1 MSSKTATLKHSTIL
15 TTQNIIFAG
24 LCTLL
29 FLAPFFR
36 GLYFEPELLPTHI
49 FSFTLALVWMIYK
62 YKDKSYKLIKTPIDI
77 LAIGVVFMYFIS
89 IFYGVNTRLAIG
101 EFLKYANYFVIFL
114 LARDLATDEKRKRWL
129 LNTIILGGVGVC
141 LVGIGSAIGT
151 WNYNGAFVSNRINST
166 FQYPNTLASY
176 LGALLVLSIGLIIS
190 EERKP
195 IKALYSACSS
205 IMLFTFILTYSR
217 GMWLILPFILL
228 LFIIFLPNRRK
239 FEAVIYLVINTA
251 TSIPLAFLFAG
262 KLKGGSTVLWMLFIA
277 SAIAAG
283 ILTYCISLLENRLRN
298 ISIKML
304 IMAFSII
311 VIICGVL
318 AAYAVNST
326 TSLTLSNT
334 GTEDKWASVSRNV
347 ERILP
352 NTEYE
357 LVVEYSGENNKEK
370 PNIGRVRLYSV
381 YTENDV
387 EKQEKIEFVEISD
400 ITKNELKIPFISLES
415 TEAVRVI
422 FDNYYTDTSITY
434 NNAIIINKKTSE
446 TLKNISLKYKYIP
459 ESIVTRFESISLK
472 ENNAQGRL
480 TFYKDAFKIIKDYPI
495 LGTGGGGW
503 VTLYQ
508 RYQSYLYWTKLAH
521 NYFLQMWIEVGIIG
535 LGTFVSLVLGLVY
548 IAYKKYR
555 NIEKEDDRAVLV
567 SVIVAVVA
575 ILAHAFMDFDLSLSA
590 LTFVLWMLMGV
601 LYSGFGKVRN
611 TDNSNVKNKKTNQ
624 NSNLY
629 NVVISFIMIALIIGS
644 SSLFLSN
651 KNAEKALAASK
662 EQKVDDAIKYFEKA
676 SQFDKY
682 NAEYKTDLSTFY
694 KVKFQLTQDKE
705 FIKKS
710 LELTEKAVKLA
721 PYSSQLNSIA
731 SSIYMSIGKIDEA
744 LELVEKA
751 IELQPMRAENYVQK
765 CDAYLTAF
773 NYYVSQKKDFDKA
786 EEAITEAYKVKEQ
799 IKTVNDIA
807 LKPLKY
813 NEDLLYKI
821 GFIQFNYENL
831 KSREYKA
838 GRDYALDFAYYF
850 DLDIDSNEKIDKLAM
865 WSSEGGNIQYELMS
879 EKDINYIRIT
889 NDGESY
895 GIVYPSR
902 LKLEPDTEYDV
913 YFKARGNVKDATF
926 NFYVYDGNAKNKSQG
941 ILKGVKLSDE
951 WQIYKLN
958 INTDSDI
965 EPGSQYLRFQH
976 NGKDNGYIDLEEVV
990 IFKRIK

>member
-1 MSSKTATLKHSTIL
+1 MSSKTAILKRDTIL
-15 TTQNIIFAG
+15 TTENIIFAG

-36 GLYFEPELLPTHI
+36 GLYFEPELLPAHI

-114 LARDLATDEKRKRWL
+114 LARDLAVDEKRKRWL

-151 WNYNGAFVSNRINST
+151 WNYNGAVVGNRINST

-176 LGALLVLSIGLIIS
+176 LGALFILCIGLVVS

-228 LFIIFLPNRRK
+228 LFVMLMPNKRK
-239 FEAVIYLVINTA
+239 FESVIYLVISAT

-262 KLKGGSTVLWMLFIA
+262 KLENNSFALWMIFIA
-277 SAIAAG
+277 SAVVAG
-283 ILTYCISLLENRLRN
+283 VVTYGISLVEKRLRN
-298 ISIKML
+298 ISVKKL
-304 IMAFSII
+304 IIVFSIT
-311 VIICGVL
+311 VVICGVII
-318 AAYAVNST
+318 AYAVNST

-334 GTEDKWASVSRNV
+334 GTEDKWASVNRNV

-357 LVVEYSGENNKEK
+357 LVVKYSGENNKEK

-387 EKQEKIEFVEISD
+387 EKQEKIGFVDVLD
-400 ITKNELKIPFISLES
+400 IQENELSIPFTSLEN
-415 TEAVRVI
+415 TESIKVF
-422 FDNYYTDTSITY
+422 FDNYYAETSITFSE
-434 NNAIIINKKTSE
+434 AALFKKQTNE
-446 TLKNISLKYKYIP
+446 LVKDIPLKYKYVP

-480 TFYKDAFKIIKDYPI
+480 AFYKDAFKIIKDYPI
-495 LGTGGGGW
+495 LGTGGAGW

-508 RYQSYLYWTKLAH
+508 MYQSYLYWTKLAH
-521 NYFLQMWIEVGIIG
+521 NYFLQMWIEVGIVG
-535 LGTFVSLVLGLVY
+535 LGVFISLVLGLMY
-548 IAYKKYR
+548 ISYKKYR
-555 NIEKEDDRAVLV
+555 NIENEDDRVVLV
-567 SVIVAVVA
+567 SIVFAVVS

-590 LTFVLWMLMGV
+590 LTFILWMLMGV
-601 LYSGFGKVRN
+601 LYSGFNIVKN
-611 TDNSNVKNKKTNQ
+611 TDTSNIKNKKIKQ
-624 NSNLY
+624 NSSIY
-629 NVVISFIMIALIIGS
+629 NVVVSLIMIVLIIGS
-644 SSLFLSN
+644 SLLLLAN
-651 KNAEKALAASK
+651 KNAEEALAASK

-676 SQFDKY
+676 SKFDKY

-731 SSIYMSIGKIDEA
+731 SSVYMSTGKIDEA
-744 LELVEKA
+744 LSLVEKS
-751 IELQPMRAENYVQK
+751 IELQPMRTENYIQK
-765 CDAYLTAF
+765 CDAYLAAF
-773 NYYVSQKKDFDKA
+773 NYYAGQKKDLDKA
-786 EEAITEAYKVKEQ
+786 EEIIEKAYKVKEQ
-799 IKTVNDIA
+799 IKTINDIA

-821 GFIQFNYENL
+821 GFIQFDYENL
-831 KSREYKA
+831 KSREYKV
-838 GRDYALDFAYYF
+838 GRDYTLDFAYYF
-850 DLDIDSNEKIDKLAM
+850 DLDINNDEKIDMLRT
-865 WSSEGGNIQYELMS
+865 WSPEGGNVQYEVL
-879 EKDINYIRIT
+879 EKGSSFIRIT

-895 GIVYPSR
+895 GLVYPYG
-902 LKLEPDTEYDV
+902 LKLEPDTEYDI
-913 YFKARGNVKDATF
+913 YFKARGNIKDRTF
-926 NFYVYDGNAKNKSQG
+926 NFYVYDSEAKNKPQG
-941 ILKGVKLSDE
+941 ILKGVKLHDD

-958 INTDSDI
+958 IKTNSDI

-976 NGKDNGYIDLEEVV
+976 NGKDSGYIDVEEAV
-990 IFKRIK
+990 IFKKVK